1 MFKTAAV
8 LALAVVALL
17 GSVTAAPAIAIFSA
31 GGAGDGFGTLTCAS
45 GAVVTCGP
53 GIAALTTIPGVWQPN
68 NPNASSAVWVSF
80 DASHGSTGP
89 KVAAPNANPG
99 NQTVTFN
106 YSFTLATPA
115 KLSLNIWAD
124 DTAQVSVD
132 HISQI
137 SGNGTQ
143 DSFCAA
149 GAIGCQPGEDGSI
162 SSLLLGTGA
171 HEIEFAVYQR
181 VVNSKTG
188 TPFGLLFAGDLT
200 PVPEPASILLLGS
213 ALTAVGMVS
222 KRRWFNKKG

>member
-1 MFKTAAV
+1 MLKTAAV
-8 LALAVVALL
+8 LALAVAALL

-31 GGAGDGFGTLTCAS
+31 GGPGDGFGTLACANGTVS
-45 GAVVTCGP
+45 CPSTVVNITTP
-53 GIAALTTIPGVWQPN
+53 NIAWQPN
-68 NPNASSAVWVSF
+68 NPLGSNAVWVSF
-80 DASHGSTGP
+80 DAAHGSTGP
-89 KVAAPNANPG
+89 KLAAPNVNPG

-106 YSFTLATPA
+106 YSFSLATPA

-124 DTAQVSVD
+124 DTAQVFVD
-132 HISQI
+132 HVSQI
-137 SGNGTQ
+137 LGNGTQ
-143 DSFCAA
+143 DSHCAA
-149 GAIGCQPGEDGSI
+149 GAIGCEVGENGTI

-213 ALTAVGMVS
+213 ALTAVGMAS
-222 KRRWFNKKG
+222 KRRWFRKKN